1 MDFWIIQ
8 LIGLIQLILSIIAI
22 FQNDKK
28 KLLFLFTCENIGY
41 ILIYLISRSFAG
53 SALVFHATIRT
64 ITYYLLSKYKN
75 KIPTPV
81 FVIFLLSAFAI
92 FVLSYNSLID
102 FIILI
107 NSILVIYISYQNN
120 MNLLRWGYF
129 TSGILLF
136 TFNLFISAYIS
147 SINEFI
153 FIISTLLSILKY
165 NKKILVKID

>member
-1 MDFWIIQ
+1 MRWKYGFLDYS

-41 ILIYLISRSFAG
+41 ILIYLISGSFAG

-64 ITYYLLSKYKN
+64 TTYYLLSKYKN

-81 FVIFLLSAFAI
+81 FIIFLL
-92 FVLSYNSLID
+92 
-102 FIILI
+102 
-107 NSILVIYISYQNN
+107 
-120 MNLLRWGYF
+120 
-129 TSGILLF
+129 
-136 TFNLFISAYIS
+136 SAYIS

-165 NKKILVKID
+165 KKILVKID